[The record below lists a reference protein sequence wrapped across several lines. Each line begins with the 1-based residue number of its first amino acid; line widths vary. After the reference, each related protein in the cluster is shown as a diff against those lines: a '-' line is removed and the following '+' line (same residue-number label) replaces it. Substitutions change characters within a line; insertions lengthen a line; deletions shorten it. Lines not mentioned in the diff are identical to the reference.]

1 MTTKP
6 NLNILNEMG
15 HDAFMHEM
23 KQRRR
28 QAEVKLAQAK
38 KDLDQLQ
45 KSIEA
50 EKPMIYS
57 LGDVYQIVQLRD
69 VKEGE
74 YFRRK
79 PTAAKEYIRDH
90 YNRSDKTFTC
100 TDADDIGRNL
110 FLKADTLVCV
120 ERYL

>member
-1 MTTKP
+1 MTTQTS
-6 NLNILNEMG
+6 LMD
-15 HDAFMHEM
+15 HDTFMHEM
-23 KQRRR
+23 RQRRR
-28 QAEVKLAQAK
+28 QAEIKLAQAK
-38 KDLDQLQ
+38 KDLEQLQ

-57 LGDVYQIVQLRD
+57 LGDVHQLVQLRD

-79 PTAAKEYIRDH
+79 PTAAKEYIREH

-100 TDADDIGRNL
+100 TDADDIGRCI
-110 FLKADTLVCV
+110 FLKASTLVCV